1 MTFVAFCQSIKFM
14 RFVSLLGLSLMT
26 FVPYRVCWLWDLSH
40 YDVCHLFMKFV
51 DKRVCRS
58 IKILVRF
65 KKKEKNCPN
74 RGLEIWRV
82 LHYQN
87 RIITNGHQLHI
98 STFYIV
104 FRSSKGLNKTVQ
116 HCGYAVKA
124 TFCYFWIILCACM
137 PPFLSKQWWAWCRG
151 GPRGGWT
158 GGRTSCGGGRRRSP
172 ACPGTWRGSTTRS
185 RPGPPRPCSCK
196 YRTIGGPTS
205 LADQNSEI
213 SPAMSPVI
221 CSFIIIEM
229 WICSKDDCDNGYDRN
244 ETYAHW
250 AHTYTHANEEIEV
263 RLWLMCGSFL
273 TCFFTGTSGLVWVLV
288 LC

>member
-1 MTFVAFCQSIKFM
+1 M
-14 RFVSLLGLSLMT
+14 LSLYMAAILARKYYTLVEVPGAHRRRGSSRGTWWHGWRRWRDRRRSRDRQQRNADLKMAVHVRDKKSIFIVLARQNHAT

-104 FRSSKGLNKTVQ
+104 FRSSKGLNKAVQ

-196 YRTIGGPTS
+196 YRVVLS
-205 LADQNSEI
+205 LMRKKTES
-213 SPAMSPVI
+213 SMS
-221 CSFIIIEM
+221 
-229 WICSKDDCDNGYDRN
+229 RN
-244 ETYAHW
+244 LE
-250 AHTYTHANEEIEV
+250 
-263 RLWLMCGSFL
+263 R
-273 TCFFTGTSGLVWVLV
+273 
-288 LC
+288 